1 MDFHMGQKSLAYIL
15 DLKAKRGNSGYGAIQ
30 RNVIC

>member
-1 MDFHMGQKSLAYIL
+1 MGQKSLAYIL
-15 DLKAKRGNSGYGAIQ
+15 DLKAESGNSGYGAIQ